1 MHADV
6 NKVYFYDCW
15 CESLRTA
22 LKSLLFKGVRVEIFY
37 SGGFSQVGYLTASSG
52 DIKHP
57 MVLHNRKSSG
67 GTLLF
72 RDILKIT
79 ASRKGGKVYW
89 DMERDEP
96 ILWVHTQ

>member
-1 MHADV
+1 MIDISQ
-6 NKVYFYDCW
+6 VYFYDSW
-15 CESLRTA
+15 CESLRAA
-22 LKSLLFKGVRVEIFY
+22 LRLLIFKSMRIKVIYRD
-37 SGGFSQVGYLTASSG
+37 GFSQVGYLNASSG

-57 MVLHNRKSSG
+57 MVVHNRSSSG

-72 RDILKIT
+72 KDIMKIT
-79 ASRKGGKVYW
+79 SSRKGGKVYW